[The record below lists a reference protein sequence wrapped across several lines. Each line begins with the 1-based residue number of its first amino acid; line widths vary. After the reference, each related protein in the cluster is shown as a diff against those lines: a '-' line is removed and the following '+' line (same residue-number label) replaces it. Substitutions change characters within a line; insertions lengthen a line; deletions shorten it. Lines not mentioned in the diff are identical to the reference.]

1 MTSFFCY
8 AVCMKDGTV
17 GIDEAG
23 RGPLAG
29 PMVLAGVMDIDAKL
43 LKGIRDSKKLS
54 PRARDVWYSLIKKHG
69 IAQYVSISARRVDE
83 KGISR
88 CARGGIAALLK
99 KFPKRPA
106 RVLMD
111 GNLYAPPEYRQ
122 RTIIKG
128 DEKIP
133 LIAAASVIAKVT
145 RDRYMVR
152 IAKKYPKYNFEIHKG
167 YGTPAHMRAIRKHG
181 LSNIHR
187 ESFCKKLA

>member
-1 MTSFFCY
+1 MQ
-8 AVCMKDGTV
+8 KGTV

-29 PMVLAGVMDIDAKL
+29 PMVIAAVMDIDPKL

-54 PRARDVWYSLIKKHG
+54 PRARDTWYTLIKKHG
-69 IAQYVSISARRVDE
+69 TARHVSISARAIDA

-88 CARGGIAALLK
+88 CSREGIAALLN
-99 KFPKRPA
+99 KFPKRPQL
-106 RVLMD
+106 VLMD
-111 GNLYAPPEYRQ
+111 GNLYAPREYHQ

-128 DEKIP
+128 DERIP

-152 IAKKYPKYNFEIHKG
+152 MAKKYPKYHFEIHKG
-167 YGTPAHMRAIRKHG
+167 YGTSSHIALIRKHG
-181 LSNIHR
+181 LSSIHR
-187 ESFCKKLA
+187 KSFCKNFV